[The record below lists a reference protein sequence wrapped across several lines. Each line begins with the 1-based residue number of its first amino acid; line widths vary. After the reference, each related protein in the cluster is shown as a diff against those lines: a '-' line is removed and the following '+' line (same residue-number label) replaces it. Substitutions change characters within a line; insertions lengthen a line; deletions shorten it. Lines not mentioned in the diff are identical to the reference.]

1 MAEYL
6 FSQSEQ
12 QLSSGF
18 RELLSVD
25 KAFDYYSEYFA
36 SKKGCIIIWITDSAC
51 LCSFLE
57 KGSRILE
64 IQKIVIKIKLK
75 EFEYGIKLRPKWVS
89 RETPLLRL
97 ADLGSKL
104 DQCSDQYGVSSA
116 DFLKIQSFMKKSFT
130 IDGFASSVSRRTYK
144 YISPCPQ
151 YDSMDTD
158 FFSHRMLGDQVY
170 YLHPPPKVLIR
181 LVNKIVCYKNV
192 RGCIVMPLW
201 RSHSFWNYVIK
212 ANKFAWFVKD
222 FMIFSPFYESFSPK
236 TMFQGFKKFK
246 TLVIHFDT
254 SSKNELI
261 FPDF

>member
-1 MAEYL
+1 M
-6 FSQSEQ
+6 
-12 QLSSGF
+12 
-18 RELLSVD
+18 
-25 KAFDYYSEYFA
+25 YSEYFA
-36 SKKGCIIIWITDSAC
+36 SRKNSVILWITDSAC

-64 IQKIVIKIKLK
+64 IQKIVIRIKIQ
-75 EFEYGIKLRPKWVS
+75 EFSYGIKLKPKWVS

-104 DQCSDQYGVSSA
+104 HLCSDQYGVSSV
-116 DFLKIQSFMKKSFT
+116 DFLKIQAFMKKPFT
-130 IDGFASSVSRRTYK
+130 IDGFASSVSRRTFK
-144 YISPCPQ
+144 YIAPCPQ

-170 YLHPPPKVLIR
+170 YLHPPPKLLVRLI
-181 LVNKIVCYKNV
+181 NKITCYRNV
-192 RGCIVMPLW
+192 QGCLVMPLW
-201 RSHSFWNYVIK
+201 RSHSFWNHVIK

-222 FMIFSPFYESFSPK
+222 FLIFSPYYESFSPK

-246 TLVIHFDT
+246 TLVILFDT
-254 SSKNELI
+254 SCRNELT